1 MRTSTLRAGTH
12 MPEQGQAVVRTQSAA
27 HVTQHAPHHPH
38 PHHTTTEDTTQAY
51 ALQVKANGPH
61 LRTYRITRYHPDHT
75 ACQHSLV
82 ANTLQHTLAA
92 SDSRPLRHALAT
104 PFPPPF

>member
-1 MRTSTLRAGTH
+1 MRTSTLSAGTH

-61 LRTYRITRYHPDHT
+61 LQDHPVSPGSHGMPALTR
-75 ACQHSLV
+75 CQH
-82 ANTLQHTLAA
+82 TPT
-92 SDSRPLRHALAT
+92 DSRRI
-104 PFPPPF
+104 